1 MKTHSTAIK
10 QTENMMVP
18 TPLTDSTVV
27 LQCKEERGDKLST
40 HLSKG
45 FESVLEASEIFTG
58 VADVIEIKGG
68 MYL

>member
-1 MKTHSTAIK
+1 MKTDFTAFKKMKYMMAKTST
-10 QTENMMVP
+10 TGSP
-18 TPLTDSTVV
+18 VV
-27 LQCKEERGDKLST
+27 LRRIKKGDKLST
-40 HLSKG
+40 HLSKV